1 MIYKIIEITN
11 MKIGIISDTH
21 DDISNTNKAIDIF
34 KENNVEAVLHAGDI
48 ISPPIILEFKRLTDL
63 GIKFF
68 GILGNNDGEEQG
80 LKSMFKQINGNFL
93 GVEGKIDID
102 DLRIGIYH
110 GQDLKK
116 KQKMIDSGKFDVFI
130 YGHTHSRDPQ
140 EERPNYQGKTL
151 VLNPGSAHRAEKS
164 LMSNRSYF
172 KEPSVL
178 IFDTVSKEIKFHY
191 L

>member
-1 MIYKIIEITN
+1 

-21 DDISNTNKAIDIF
+21 DDMSNTNRAIDIF
-34 KENNVEAVLHAGDI
+34 KESNVEAVFHAGDI

-68 GILGNNDGEEQG
+68 GIFGNNDGEKQG
-80 LKSMFKQINGNFL
+80 LKAMFKQINGNFL
-93 GVEGKIDID
+93 GDEGKIDID
-102 DLRIGIYH
+102 NLRIGIYH

-116 KQKMIDSGKFDVFI
+116 KQRMIDSGKFDIFI
-130 YGHTHSRDPQ
+130 YGHTHTREPQ
-140 EERPNYQGKTL
+140 EEKLDYQGKTL

-164 LMSNRSYF
+164 LMSDRPYF
-172 KEPSVL
+172 KDPSVL
-178 IFDTVSKEIKFHY
+178 IFDTISKEIKFHY